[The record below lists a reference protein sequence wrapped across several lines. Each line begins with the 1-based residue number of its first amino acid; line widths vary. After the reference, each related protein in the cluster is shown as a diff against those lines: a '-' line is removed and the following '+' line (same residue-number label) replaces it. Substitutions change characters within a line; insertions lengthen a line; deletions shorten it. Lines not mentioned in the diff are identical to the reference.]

1 MALDKRK
8 LPAALAAEAF
18 DPASS
23 FESSRAY
30 EAKGKINSFRPQ
42 AAELLSFVKSDKRKV
57 TKEKRFSVNQG
68 PARSVLTRARATR
81 DILSRWRAAH
91 IHVRRPSG
99 VLLLTRVTGIAALDE
114 LRDGKLKPSDAKAEA
129 EAISHARHAYS
140 TQASCRAENNG

>member
-42 AAELLSFVKSDKRKV
+42 AAELLSFV
-57 TKEKRFSVNQG
+57 
-68 PARSVLTRARATR
+68 
-81 DILSRWRAAH
+81 
-91 IHVRRPSG
+91 
-99 VLLLTRVTGIAALDE
+99 
-114 LRDGKLKPSDAKAEA
+114 
-129 EAISHARHAYS
+129 
-140 TQASCRAENNG
+140 